1 MNKTKKT
8 KKIKKQNSCCNTI
21 KKIKKC
27 VRETDNKVFY
37 FPRLY
42 SREKCEKMIR
52 KKGYKKLGF
61 TARSSCAPYKNCSL
75 RQKGGSKKRKTRKN
89 EKRENKEKNEKRENK
104 EKNEGKEGKETGIA
118 VLHQNPHKINGVVHF
133 IPQNRNHMKITYEIK
148 GLKDGKHG
156 FHIHEYG
163 DLTDG
168 CTSAC
173 AHYNPYDKQHGCACS
188 KQRHLGDLGNIES
201 KEKMAKGSLIV
212 PNLSLTRNH
221 SIVGR
226 MIIVHEDEDDCGQYS
241 GKNKKK
247 GVESKKTGNA
257 GKRLACGVI
266 GYKGRAVP

>member
-1 MNKTKKT
+1 MMKTKKT
-8 KKIKKQNSCCNTI
+8 MKITTKKETTSCCNTT
-21 KKIKKC
+21 KKTRKC
-27 VRETDNKVFY
+27 VRKTDNKVFS

-42 SREKCEKMIR
+42 SREQCQKMIK
-52 KKGYKKLGF
+52 KKGYKNLGF
-61 TARSSCAPYKNCSL
+61 TARSSCAPYKDCSL
-75 RQKGGSKKRKTRKN
+75 KKQKGGSRKNKTRKHKTRKREN
-89 EKRENKEKNEKRENK
+89 EKREKR
-104 EKNEGKEGKETGIA
+104 ETGIA
-118 VLHQNPHKINGVVHF
+118 VLHQNPHKISGEVRF
-133 IPQNRNHMKITYEIK
+133 IPTKRNHMKIDYEIK

-173 AHYNPYDKQHGCACS
+173 AHYNPYGKKHGCACS
-188 KQRHLGDLGNIES
+188 KERHLGDLGNIES
-201 KEKMAKGSLIV
+201 KKKLAKGSLVV
-212 PNLSLTRNH
+212 PNLSLTQKH

-241 GKNKKK
+241 GKSKKK
-247 GVESKKTGNA
+247 AVESKKTGNA

>member
-1 MNKTKKT
+1 MEKIKKRTKTKKQ
-8 KKIKKQNSCCNTI
+8 KNSCCNTS
-21 KKIKKC
+21 KKTRKC
-27 VRETDNKVFY
+27 IRTSDNKIFS

-42 SREKCEKMIR
+42 SREQCQKMIK
-52 KKGYKKLGF
+52 KKGYKNLGF
-61 TARSSCAPYKNCSL
+61 TARSSCAPYKGCSTKN
-75 RQKGGSKKRKTRKN
+75 QDGGSIKHKTRKN
-89 EKRENKEKNEKRENK
+89 KKREKKKREK
-104 EKNEGKEGKETGIA
+104 KNRETGIA
-118 VLHQNPHKINGVVHF
+118 VLHQNPDKITGEVHF
-133 IPQNRNHMKITYEIK
+133 IPTNRNHMKIDYEIK

-173 AHYNPYDKQHGCACS
+173 AHYNPYGKQHGCACS
-188 KQRHLGDLGNIES
+188 KERHLGDLGNIES
-201 KEKMAKGSLIV
+201 KKKLAKGSLVV

-226 MIIVHEDEDDCGQYS
+226 MIIVHEYEDDCGQYS
-241 GKNKKK
+241 GNSKKK
-247 GVESKKTGNA
+247 ATESKKTGNA